1 MNEIVLFLVFLVLG
15 FSALLLAISTL
26 SALRL
31 RSTKTLLLAVAFL
44 FYFAKEAYVLYI
56 VLFTTISMVDFFI
69 LMSVM
74 DLIVLFF
81 FYASVLK

>member
-15 FSALLLAISTL
+15 FSALLLVISTL

-44 FYFAKEAYVLYI
+44 FYFAKEAYVLYL
-56 VLFTTISMVDFFI
+56 VLFTAISMVDFFI
-69 LMSVM
+69 IMSVM